1 MSRGLATFTLTTEH
15 LTLARGLYVEWHSFR
30 GERDE
35 YGVPAIGSKR
45 PYGNSDV
52 AGDVI
57 DALGWDC
64 PDPDDE
70 DCDEAEY
77 ERVRAKAWAIHREM
91 EMAMELLLGHAG
103 TVALPGP
110 YRNEAKSEHHQ
121 ACWRRVK
128 DRSADLSHLSATD
141 RCELARALA
150 INDLADTTVAC
161 ERERLIQGERGIEAR
176 MLGRDPIDVALLAEL
191 LDESTHRAWY
201 RKVELTALEQR
212 LTRRVRGDVEGQE
225 PSE

>member
-1 MSRGLATFTLTTEH
+1 MSRGLATFILTTEH

-57 DALGWDC
+57 EALGWEC

-77 ERVRAKAWAIHREM
+77 DRVRAKAWAIHREM
-91 EMAMELLLGHAG
+91 EMAMEVILGHAG

-110 YRNEAKSEHHQ
+110 YRNEAASEHHR
-121 ACWRRVK
+121 AVWRRVK
-128 DRSADLSHLSATD
+128 DRTADLSHLSATD

-161 ERERLIQGERGIEAR
+161 ERERLIQGERAIEAR
-176 MLGRDPIDVALLAEL
+176 MLGRDPIDVALLADL
-191 LDESTHRAWY
+191 LAESTHRARY
-201 RKVELTALEQR
+201 RKVDPTALEQK
-212 LTRRVRGDVEGQE
+212 LARRVRGDVDDQE
-225 PSE
+225 PAE